1 MNKRIFLTAVAYLI
15 VCGNLLAQDFSN
27 VVIEEVEVT
36 PNIFYLKGR
45 GGNVGLLS
53 WEGGNLIVDSQFKPL
68 GDKLKAKINE
78 ISGNKTKYLINSH
91 FHGDHLGGNANW
103 SAEGV
108 SIIAHENVRARVQMN
123 FRNEI
128 LKRDVK
134 AQPEEVWPVI
144 TFSENMSLYVGEER
158 VNIVFIPSAH
168 TDGDALIHF
177 ASSNVIHTGDV
188 FVRYGYPFI
197 DVSAGGSIDGIIGGL
212 DKIIELSDADTKIIP
227 GHGELATREDV
238 KKLKDVLSD
247 SRAIISKLKDQ
258 GKSLDDI
265 LTLKPL
271 AKYDEQYSG
280 SFINGQVF
288 IQLVYE
294 SL

>member
-1 MNKRIFLTAVAYLI
+1 MNKKILSITAIFLI
-15 VCGNLLAQDFSN
+15 VVSHLFAQDFSN
-27 VVIEEVEVT
+27 VIIEEVEVT

-53 WEGGNLIVDSQFKPL
+53 WRGGNLIVDSQFKPL
-68 GDKLKAKINE
+68 GDKLKAKIDE
-78 ISGNKTKYLINSH
+78 ISGNKTQYLINSH

-103 SAEGV
+103 SADGV
-108 SIIAHENVRARVQMN
+108 SIIAHENVRERVQLN

-134 AQPEEVWPVI
+134 AQPQEVWPVI
-144 TFSENMSLYVGEER
+144 TFSENMSLYVGEEQL
-158 VNIVFIPSAH
+158 NIVFVPEAH
-168 TDGDALIHF
+168 TDGDAIIQF
-177 ASSNVIHTGDV
+177 ATSNVIHAGDA

-197 DVSAGGSIDGIIGGL
+197 DVSAGGSIDGFIAGL

-227 GHGELATREDV
+227 GHGELATKEDV
-238 KKLKDVLSD
+238 KVLRDVLTD
-247 SRAIISKLKDQ
+247 SREIISKLKNQ
-258 GKSLDDI
+258 GKSLDEI

-271 AKYDEQYSG
+271 AKYDDQYSG

-288 IQLVYE
+288 IQLIYE